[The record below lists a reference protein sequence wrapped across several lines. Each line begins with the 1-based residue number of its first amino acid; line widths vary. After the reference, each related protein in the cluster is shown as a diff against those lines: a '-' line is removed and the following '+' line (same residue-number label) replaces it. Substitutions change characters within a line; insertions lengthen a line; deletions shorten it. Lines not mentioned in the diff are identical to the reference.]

1 VEELGVEREAGRGP
15 VFQVTFGMHNVRRE
29 EVEIEGLRMEGVGVG
44 GETARYDL
52 TAWMEEEEDGIR
64 GSWWYRRELYE
75 RSTIKR
81 MQEHFK
87 TLLESIVAEPET
99 RVKELRMMSEAE
111 IEEQA
116 VKERELARSSYQ
128 KFKSMKPRSLNISD
142 EALDEAGRVL
152 SEGQ

>member
-1 VEELGVEREAGRGP
+1 
-15 VFQVTFGMHNVRRE
+15 
-29 EVEIEGLRMEGVGVG
+29 VG